1 LSGVVA
7 PTGFSDPCGR
17 ILPGGRQLAYAY
29 FVPILLQSNT
39 SMTNLTPAER
49 FSVMERRLAEGAKR
63 LTLTEAAA
71 TTGLSIDEA
80 EAALRE
86 LLMRY
91 DCVLQVTENGD
102 LIYDFGPRL
111 HRRDEKS
118 FREYLGEFLELLWKG
133 FVLFFKAWIA
143 VTLVVYF
150 LIFLTILVTSV
161 IVLFFSGDNKR
172 KGRHSRSSDPIRLIY
187 YAARLFAAIFEW
199 GTANSTITYQTDK
212 HGYRYATY
220 QPRATPLLSLDPE
233 NAQTK
238 QPPKKGFIASVYDF
252 VFGPPR
258 VTRDPLENQK
268 EIAAYVRQNKG
279 ILFVSEIKALT
290 GLDSTPAALL
300 FSDCIGRFQGDIR
313 ISDRKL
319 MYGQFDR
326 LLRTAGEHEG
336 KIVYY
341 WDEYEPPY
349 FLTGNTVPMNILIV
363 FLNGFNLLFSLVI
376 LSGAFEGALSR
387 FWLGVV
393 PLLFSTI
400 FFAVP
405 LLRLPVVLHREAQ
418 RNAENQRRRVMK
430 AIFLNGGRAQTPEQ
444 VLSVVNQPGAPEPL
458 SKQVVEDIL
467 ARLVRD
473 LPGEI
478 RTDAQGQVLYEFP
491 IITLELEEAKRLRA
505 QRQVERNLGKVI
517 FDSRQE

>member
-1 LSGVVA
+1 
-7 PTGFSDPCGR
+7 
-17 ILPGGRQLAYAY
+17 
-29 FVPILLQSNT
+29 
-39 SMTNLTPAER
+39 MTNLTPAER

-118 FREYLGEFLELLWKG
+118 FREYLDEFLELLWKG

-143 VTLVVYF
+143 ITLVVYF
-150 LIFLTILVTSV
+150 LIFLTILVMAV
-161 IVLFFSGDNKR
+161 IALLFAGGNKS
-172 KGRHSRSSDPIRLIY
+172 KGRRSRSAAPFHLIY
-187 YAARLFAAIFEW
+187 YAARLFVAIFDW
-199 GTANSTITYQTDK
+199 GTAATTTTYQTDQ

-220 QPRATPLLSLDPE
+220 QPKSAPLSPFQPK
-233 NAQTK
+233 NAQTA
-238 QPPKKGFIASVYDF
+238 QPAKKSFIASVYDF

-268 EIAAYVRQNKG
+268 EIAAYVRRNKG

-319 MYGQFDR
+319 MYGLFDR
-326 LLRTAGEHEG
+326 LLRTAGEDEG
-336 KIVYY
+336 RIVYY
-341 WDEYEPPY
+341 WDEYEPPH
-349 FLTGNTVPMNILIV
+349 FLTGNTPQMNVLIV
-363 FLNGFNLLFSLVI
+363 FLNGFNLLFSLII
-376 LSGAFEGALSR
+376 LSGAFEEALSV
-387 FWLGVV
+387 FWLGTV
-393 PLLFSTI
+393 PLLFFRSSFCRAPAAPAGGTV
-400 FFAVP
+400 AGGAP
-405 LLRLPVVLHREAQ
+405 QRRKPTPQGHARHLSQPRPGANAGTGAAYCQSAQ
-418 RNAENQRRRVMK
+418 RARTTLKKDRRRH
-430 AIFLNGGRAQTPEQ
+430 
-444 VLSVVNQPGAPEPL
+444 PGAAG
-458 SKQVVEDIL
+458 
-467 ARLVRD
+467 ARPARRD
-473 LPGEI
+473 THRCP
-478 RTDAQGQVLYEFP
+478 
-491 IITLELEEAKRLRA
+491 RA
-505 QRQVERNLGKVI
+505 GAL
-517 FDSRQE
+517 

>member
-1 LSGVVA
+1 
-7 PTGFSDPCGR
+7 
-17 ILPGGRQLAYAY
+17 
-29 FVPILLQSNT
+29 
-39 SMTNLTPAER
+39 MTNLTAAER

-118 FREYLGEFLELLWKG
+118 FREYLDEFLELLWKG

-143 VTLVVYF
+143 ITLVVYF
-150 LIFLTILVTSV
+150 LIFLTILVMAV
-161 IVLFFSGDNKR
+161 ITLLFAGGNKS
-172 KGRHSRSSDPIRLIY
+172 KGRRSRSAAPFHLIY
-187 YAARLFAAIFEW
+187 YAARLFVAIFDW
-199 GTANSTITYQTDK
+199 GTAATTTTYQTDQ

-220 QPRATPLLSLDPE
+220 QPKSAPLSPFQPK
-233 NAQTK
+233 NAQTA
-238 QPPKKGFIASVYDF
+238 QPAKKSFIASVYDF

-268 EIAAYVRQNKG
+268 EIAAYVRRNKG

-319 MYGQFDR
+319 MYGLFDR
-326 LLRTAGEHEG
+326 LLRTAGEDEG
-336 KIVYY
+336 RIVYY
-341 WDEYEPPY
+341 WDEYEPPH
-349 FLTGNTVPMNILIV
+349 FLTGNTPQMNVLIV
-363 FLNGFNLLFSLVI
+363 FLNGFNLLFSLII
-376 LSGAFEGALSR
+376 LSGAFEEALSV
-387 FWLGVV
+387 FWLGTV
-393 PLLFSTI
+393 PLLFSVI

-405 LLRLPVVLHREAQ
+405 LLRLPVVLWREAR
-418 RNAENQRRRVMK
+418 RNAENQRRRVMR
-430 AIFLNGGRAQTPEQ
+430 AIFLNRGRAQTPEQ
-444 VLSVVNQPGAPEPL
+444 VLHIVNQPSGPEPL
-458 SKQVVEDIL
+458 SKKTVEDIL

-491 IITLELEEAKRLRA
+491 IITLELEEAERLRA
-505 QRQVERNLGKVI
+505 QRRVERDLGKVV
-517 FDSRQE
+517 FDSRQ